1 MNLTQMLICLAIMA
15 GITYLIRVLPI
26 TVLRKKITSIFIKS
40 FLFYVPYAVLA
51 ALTFPAIFT
60 ATGNIV
66 TSVVGTIV
74 ALIFAFFDLGLI
86 VVAIGAVAGALLA
99 VWFTE
104 QQIRRFHRFNYQ
116 KEVDVWEKYGIIFI
130 SAKKYPISCIEAQS
144 ATGGR

>member
-1 MNLTQMLICLAIMA
+1 MA

-26 TVLRKKITSIFIKS
+26 TVLRKKITSVFIKS

-66 TSVVGTIV
+66 TSVVGTMI

-99 VWFTE
+99 GLF
-104 QQIRRFHRFNYQ
+104 
-116 KEVDVWEKYGIIFI
+116 
-130 SAKKYPISCIEAQS
+130 
-144 ATGGR
+144 